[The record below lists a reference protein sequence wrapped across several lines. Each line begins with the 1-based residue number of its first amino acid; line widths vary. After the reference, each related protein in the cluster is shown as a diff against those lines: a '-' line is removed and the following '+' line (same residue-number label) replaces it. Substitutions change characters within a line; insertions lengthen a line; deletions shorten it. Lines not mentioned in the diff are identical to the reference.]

1 MMCNKGEIIVVTSKS
16 FFLPKELKRRILKGY
31 CKGDKPSGIYIYI
44 YVYIGP
50 GAQSEDIK

>member
-16 FFLPKELKRRILKGY
+16 FFLPKEPKRRILKGY
-31 CKGDKPSGIYIYI
+31 CKGDKPSGIYIY
-44 YVYIGP
+44 VYIGP